1 MSALPITTG
10 YAALLALLL
19 LVLSM
24 RVVDGRRRFGVNLGD
39 GDNAAMTRRIRAHAN
54 FVEYVPLLLI
64 LLALLEAAQLPAWL
78 LHAFGTTL
86 LGSRLL
92 HGYALAFTEHWMPGR
107 FIGTLLSFI
116 LLAVMALCGLY
127 TALIG
132 T

>member
-1 MSALPITTG
+1 MSALPITMG

-39 GDNAAMTRRIRAHAN
+39 GDNPAMQRRIRAHAN

-64 LLALLEAAQLPAWL
+64 LLALLEAAALPSWL
-78 LHAFGTTL
+78 LHSFGATL
-86 LGSRLL
+86 LVARLL
-92 HGYALAFTEHWMPGR
+92 HGYALAFSEHWMAGR
-107 FIGTLLSFI
+107 FVGTLLSFI
-116 LLAVMALCGLY
+116 LLAVMALSGLCA
-127 TALIG
+127 ALIG

>member
-1 MSALPITTG
+1 MSALPITMG

-19 LVLSM
+19 LALSM

-64 LLALLEAAQLPAWL
+64 LLALLEIAALPAWL
-78 LHAFGTTL
+78 LHGFGATL
-86 LGSRLL
+86 LVSRLL
-92 HGYALAFTEHWMPGR
+92 HGYALAFTEQWMPGR
-107 FIGTLLSFI
+107 FVGTLLSFI
-116 LLAVMALCGLY
+116 LLAVMAFTALY
-127 TALIG
+127 AALIG

>member
-1 MSALPITTG
+1 MSALPITMG

-64 LLALLEAAQLPAWL
+64 LLALLEAAALPNWL
-78 LHAFGTTL
+78 LHGFGATL
-86 LGSRLL
+86 LAARLL
-92 HGYALAFTEHWMPGR
+92 YGFALAFTEHWTPGR
-107 FIGTLLSFI
+107 FVGTLLSFI
-116 LLAVMALCGLY
+116 LLALMALSGLY
-127 TALIG
+127 AALIG
-132 T
+132 A

>member
-1 MSALPITTG
+1 MTALPITAG

-64 LLALLEAAQLPAWL
+64 LLAVLEAAQLPAWL
-78 LHAFGTTL
+78 LHAFGATL
-86 LGSRLL
+86 LVSRLL

-107 FIGTLLSFI
+107 FVGTLLSFI
-116 LLAVMALCGLY
+116 LLAVMAL
-127 TALIG
+127 TALYASLIG
-132 T
+132 A